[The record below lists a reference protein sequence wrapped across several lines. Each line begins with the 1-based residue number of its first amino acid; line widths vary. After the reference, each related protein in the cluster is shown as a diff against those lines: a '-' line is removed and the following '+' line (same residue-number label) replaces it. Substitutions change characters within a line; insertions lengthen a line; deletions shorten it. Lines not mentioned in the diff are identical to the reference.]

1 MKVLLRAV
9 LFFDALLDLLIGML
23 LLMSPFTTL
32 YAALQL
38 PVPEPAL
45 FGQLLGAATVGMA
58 WLLFSAAVNGHMT
71 VPVARTVG
79 WVNLVS
85 AILIAVWTL
94 FLDMPVQGAGKV
106 WLLTMA
112 AMLLFF
118 AIVQIPAA
126 KKVRL
131 RERALAEQERASR
144 EARPAEVHYPN
155 HADVRDARD
164 VTDVSDVTVVTD
176 RGAARPA
183 RPATSPASP
192 EYRREPV
199 ITPPP
204 GYGPGTEVMPD
215 SDPEATPTAHHARQ
229 NPHP

>member
-9 LFFDALLDLLIGML
+9 LFFDALLDLLLGLL

-45 FGQLLGAATVGMA
+45 FGQLLGVATLGMS
-58 WLLFSAAVNGHMT
+58 WLLFTATFNGHMT
-71 VPVARTVG
+71 VPVARVAG
-79 WVNLVS
+79 LINLAS
-85 AILIAVWTL
+85 AILVAAWTL
-94 FLDMPVQGAGKV
+94 FLDMPVQPAGKV
-106 WLLTMA
+106 WLLTLA

-118 AIVQIPAA
+118 AIVQLPSA

-131 RERALAEQERASR
+131 RERALAEQARADR
-144 EARPAEVHYPN
+144 EARPAGVQYPT
-155 HADVRDARD
+155 D
-164 VTDVSDVTVVTD
+164 VTDVTDVADSGV
-176 RGAARPA
+176 GRPA

-204 GYGPGTEVMPD
+204 GSGPGTEVMTEPD
-215 SDPEATPTAHHARQ
+215 PDALPTANHARQ
-229 NPHP
+229 NPHS

>member
-9 LFFDALLDLLIGML
+9 LFFDALLDLLLGLL

-45 FGQLLGAATVGMA
+45 FGQLLGVATLGMS
-58 WLLFSAAVNGHMT
+58 WLLFTATFNGHMT
-71 VPVARTVG
+71 VPVARVAG
-79 WVNLVS
+79 LINLAS
-85 AILIAVWTL
+85 AILVAAWTL
-94 FLDMPVQGAGKV
+94 FLDMPVQPAGKI

-118 AIVQIPAA
+118 AIVQLPSA

-131 RERALAEQERASR
+131 RERALAEQAKADREVRATGT
-144 EARPAEVHYPN
+144 HYPT
-155 HADVRDARD
+155 D
-164 VTDVSDVTVVTD
+164 VTDVTDVAD
-176 RGAARPA
+176 SGIGRPA

-204 GYGPGTEVMPD
+204 GYGPGTEVMTEPD
-215 SDPEATPTAHHARQ
+215 PDALPTANHARQ
-229 NPHP
+229 NPHS

>member
-9 LFFDALLDLLIGML
+9 LFFDALLDLLLGLL

-45 FGQLLGAATVGMA
+45 FGQLLGVATLGMS
-58 WLLFSAAVNGHMT
+58 WLLFTATFNGHMT
-71 VPVARTVG
+71 VPVARVAG
-79 WVNLVS
+79 LINLAS
-85 AILIAVWTL
+85 AILVAAWTL
-94 FLDMPVQGAGKV
+94 FLDMPVQPAGKV
-106 WLLTMA
+106 WLLTLA

-118 AIVQIPAA
+118 AIVQLPSA

-131 RERALAEQERASR
+131 RERALAEQARADR
-144 EARPAEVHYPN
+144 EARPAGVQYPT
-155 HADVRDARD
+155 D
-164 VTDVSDVTVVTD
+164 VTDVTDVADSGV
-176 RGAARPA
+176 GRPA

-204 GYGPGTEVMPD
+204 
-215 SDPEATPTAHHARQ
+215 
-229 NPHP
+229 

>member
-9 LFFDALLDLLIGML
+9 LFFDALLDLLLGLL

-45 FGQLLGAATVGMA
+45 FGQLLGAATLGMS
-58 WLLFSAAVNGHMT
+58 WLLFTATFNGHMT
-71 VPVARTVG
+71 VAVARVAG
-79 WVNLVS
+79 LVNLAS
-85 AILIAVWTL
+85 AILIAAWTL
-94 FLDMPVQGAGKV
+94 FLDMPVQPAGKI
-106 WLLTMA
+106 WLLTLA
-112 AMLLFF
+112 AMLLIF
-118 AIVQIPAA
+118 AIVQIPSA

-131 RERALAEQERASR
+131 RERALAEQAKADR
-144 EARPAEVHYPN
+144 EARAAGVYYPN
-155 HADVRDARD
+155 D
-164 VTDVSDVTVVTD
+164 VTDVSDVTDVAESGV
-176 RGAARPA
+176 GRPA

-204 GYGPGTEVMPD
+204 GYGPGTEVMPEP
-215 SDPEATPTAHHARQ
+215 DPDALPTANHARQ
-229 NPHP
+229 NPHS